1 MRQDAARCA
10 SNYIKSLKMM
20 KLGLIDYLL
29 KYDALTDKTK
39 CATLINRMLKGEIR
53 AFYCGSWDGKRR
65 AEVNYNGGD
74 IVRYLSASN
83 FASQINNS
91 EHGIESSDLRA
102 FLSALTMGW
111 EVDVNDMKKVYV
123 EFDENELLV
132 KETLKKTKTISQQ
145 NQDVVI
151 NVIKGM
157 GLNVDEVLAT
167 NKNNNGRAGYRSRIK
182 NKCLEINPSF
192 SESKFKRIWEQLKK
206 RK

>member
-1 MRQDAARCA
+1 MRQDAQWRNG
-10 SNYIKSLKMM
+10 NYAEGLIM
-20 KLGLIDYLL
+20 KLQLIDYLL

-53 AFYCGSWDGKRR
+53 AFYCGSWDGKKRM
-65 AEVNYNGGD
+65 EVNYNGGD
-74 IVRYLSASN
+74 IIGFLSASN
-83 FASQINNS
+83 FASKINNS
-91 EHGIESSDLRA
+91 ERGIECLHLRA
-102 FLSALTMGW
+102 FLSMLAMGV

-123 EFDENELLV
+123 EFDENEILV
-132 KETLKKTKTISQQ
+132 KETLKKTKTISEQ

-167 NKNNNGRAGYRSRIK
+167 NKNNNGKSGYRSRIK
-182 NKCLEINPSF
+182 SKCLEINPGF
-192 SESKFKRIWEQLKK
+192 TQSKFNKTWEQLKK